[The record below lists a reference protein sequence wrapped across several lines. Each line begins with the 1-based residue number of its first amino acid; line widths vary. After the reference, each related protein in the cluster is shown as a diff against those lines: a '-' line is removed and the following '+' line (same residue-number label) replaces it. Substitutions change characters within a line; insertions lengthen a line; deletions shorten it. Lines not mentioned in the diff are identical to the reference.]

1 MKKLLTLSL
10 AFLVSFSIFGRPKEN
25 PKITDERISNF
36 IIEEYREMGYTVF
49 PEVIIQDTLKKSNY
63 EKYWEEKNGKL
74 ESPKPEYDDLYYN
87 PKIDKQ
93 SKKHAKQKIQ
103 EDTLYFKSERPI
115 IIQIENDNYYTS
127 HFSYGRFYYPYWFNP
142 YWYDP
147 FDMIYDPFISFNSHF
162 YWSFGFGHSPYY
174 PYYHNY
180 TPWYNPYWYHPYY
193 GYSAAYGHGGGGN
206 HNYSNIPQQRRES
219 SRITANH
226 NGGQPQNQYAPV
238 ERRKL
243 GPESR
248 PAYHESRR
256 TYSPSYNNPKMSVR
270 PHYNNSKTERINYGN
285 SQPRQVESNNGSQRR
300 IEYSPKSYSGVGDVR
315 RSYSSGSNQNSY
327 NRGSNSSS
335 DRRSYSGGSYSGGN
349 SGGGM
354 GQSSGG
360 SRSSGSSNNS
370 GGGSSSRR

>member
-1 MKKLLTLSL
+1 MKKPLILTFTLLVSLSL
-10 AFLVSFSIFGRPKEN
+10 FGRPKEN
-25 PKITDERISNF
+25 PKTTDERISDF
-36 IIEEYREMGYTVF
+36 IIEEYKEMGYTVF
-49 PEVIIQDTLKKSNY
+49 PEVVIQDTLKKSNY

-74 ESPKPEYDDLYYN
+74 EPPKPEYDDLYYN

-93 SKKHAKQKIQ
+93 SKKHAKATVQKIQ
-103 EDTLYFKSERPI
+103 EDTLYFKNEQPI

-147 FDMIYDPFISFNSHF
+147 FDMFYDPFISFNSHF

-174 PYYHNY
+174 PYYYNY
-180 TPWYNPYWYHPYY
+180 TPWYNPYWYRPYY
-193 GYSAAYGHGGGGN
+193 GYNPAYGHGGGGN

-219 SRITANH
+219 SPITANH
-226 NGGQPQNQYAPV
+226 NGGQHQNQYAPV

-243 GPESR
+243 GPESK
-248 PAYHESRR
+248 PVYNENRR

-270 PHYNNSKTERINYGN
+270 PHYNNSKTERTNYGS
-285 SQPRQVESNNGSQRR
+285 SQTRHIETNGTTQRR
-300 IEYSPKSYSGVGDVR
+300 VEYSPK
-315 RSYSSGSNQNSY
+315 SYSSGSNQNSY

-360 SRSSGSSNNS
+360 SRSSGASNNS
-370 GGGSSSRR
+370 GGGGSTRR